1 MSSDPL
7 LGELLSDTRGVVRRL
22 MDEPLSTPAELSVQL
37 DRLADEL
44 GEDRPHRRADI
55 ESGLALLGRARALLD
70 RWAAL
75 EHRGRR
81 LVQVAV
87 RYLAMEDDGDGDL
100 TSAFGFDDDE
110 EVIDAVERAL
120 GGSR

>member
-1 MSSDPL
+1 MSADPL
-7 LGELLSDTRGVVRRL
+7 LGELLSDTRDVVRRL
-22 MDEPLSTPAELSVQL
+22 MDEPLSTPGGLVSQLDLLAEELSAEGKHLRADLEAGIALVARARTLLERWAEL
-37 DRLADEL
+37 D
-44 GEDRPHRRADI
+44 
-55 ESGLALLGRARALLD
+55 
-70 RWAAL
+70 
-75 EHRGRR
+75 HRGRR

-120 GGSR
+120 GGRR